1 MKDNVRVSVVQF
13 ASEWLEREKNAQ
25 RMRTF
30 VEQEA
35 QKGAELIVFP
45 ELANIGFI
53 TPIFPGEPPYFDSK
67 TTALDF
73 AVKYIKASEPI
84 PGPTTEVLGEVARK
98 RGVYIAVGISQLHP
112 VIPGTLYNSAA
123 LIGPSGVIGVHHKMH
138 LGVDEKHFF
147 YPGNTSEVYATD
159 LGNIGMI
166 ICYDSRF
173 PELSRILAL
182 KGAEIICSVVAV
194 PQTGL
199 RYHGGSTDQLKCR
212 SSMRALENFV
222 YYLTCNRSGK
232 EGNTSYVGHSAV
244 AAPSGQLLA
253 CSESDEEEV
262 ITAELSNDK
271 LIEARV
277 PLTVFQ
283 DRRPELYS
291 LISEPLSKPY
301 RPTAVMKPAI
311 EPTPAAPETQLEG
324 SEG

>member
-1 MKDNVRVSVVQF
+1 MKDKVRVSLVQF
-13 ASEWLEREKNAQ
+13 ASEWLQREKNAQ

-53 TPIFPGEPPYFDSK
+53 TPISPGDPPDFDSK

-84 PGPTTEVLGEVARK
+84 PGPTTEVLGDVAKK

-138 LGVDEKHFF
+138 LSQNEKYFF

-159 LGNIGMI
+159 LGNIGMT
-166 ICYDSRF
+166 ICYDGRF

-182 KGAEIICSVVAV
+182 KGAEIICTMVAADGTSMARLYGDSFDH
-194 PQTGL
+194 P
-199 RYHGGSTDQLKCR
+199 GSINQSNTLTTFNKCR
-212 SSMRALENFV
+212 SSVRAMENSL
-222 YYLTCNRSGK
+222 YYLTCSRTGK
-232 EGNTSYVGHSAV
+232 EGNKSYFGHSAI
-244 AAPSGQLLA
+244 AAPNGQLLA
-253 CSESDEEEV
+253 WSESEEEEV

-271 LIEARV
+271 LIEARL
-277 PLTVFQ
+277 PLTIFR

-291 LISEPLSKPY
+291 LICEPLS
-301 RPTAVMKPAI
+301 
-311 EPTPAAPETQLEG
+311 
-324 SEG
+324 